1 MKLIDKIAK
10 IHGDVSIF
18 GGTTECSHE
27 GSDIYVKM
35 MM

>member
-1 MKLIDKIAK
+1 MQLIEKTTK
-10 IHGDVSIF
+10 SHGDVSIF